1 MAEVYHAAPEGR
13 RAGPGY
19 HAAMNSTTGTAPELA
34 EAVRSLDLDGARR
47 RYRGQDEFLFLPHF
61 LPGPLVDRMLAEVE
75 RVRPLVHRNFI
86 PRHKKGG
93 SVSYYTLTEHA
104 PEIVSLYRSPAML
117 AFVRDLVGEPVVP
130 CPDRDPHSCA
140 LYFYTEPGDHIGLHY
155 DTSYYKGA
163 RFTIL
168 VGLIDRSSSRLVC
181 RLHTR
186 NTGHAVE
193 ELQLATEP
201 GSMVIFNGDRLHH
214 AITPLGTDE
223 ERVSLTLE
231 YVTSPEMGRAKR
243 LFSDMKD
250 AFAYFGFAE
259 LIKARLKRK

>member
-1 MAEVYHAAPEGR
+1 
-13 RAGPGY
+13 
-19 HAAMNSTTGTAPELA
+19 MNSSTGTAPELA
-34 EAVRSLDLDGARR
+34 AAVRSLDLDAARA
-47 RYRGQDEFLFLPHF
+47 RYRAQDEFLFLPHF
-61 LPGPLVDRMLAEVE
+61 LAGPLVDRMLAEVE

-93 SVSYYTLTEHA
+93 SVSYYALTEHA

-117 AFVRDLVGEPVVP
+117 AFVRDLVGEPVLP

-155 DTSYYKGA
+155 DTSYYKGT

-168 VGLIDRSSSRLVC
+168 VGLIDRSARSAEPSSSRLVC

-214 AITPLGTDE
+214 AITPLGPDE

-231 YVTSPEMGRAKR
+231 YVTSPEMGRAQR

-259 LIKARLKRK
+259 LIKGRLRRK

>member
-1 MAEVYHAAPEGR
+1 MR
-13 RAGPGY
+13 D
-19 HAAMNSTTGTAPELA
+19 MNPSTATAPELA
-34 EAVRSLDLDGARR
+34 GAVGALDMDAARA
-47 RYRGQDEFLFLPHF
+47 RYRAQDEFLFLPRF
-61 LPGPLVDRMLAEVE
+61 LAGPLVDRMVAEVE
-75 RVRPLVHRNFI
+75 RVRPLVHRNYI

-93 SVSYYTLTEHA
+93 SVSYYALTEHA
-104 PEIVSLYRSPAML
+104 PEIVSLYRSPRML
-117 AFVRDLVGEPVVP
+117 AFVRDLVGEAVMP

-155 DTSYYKGA
+155 DTSYYKGT

-186 NTGHAVE
+186 QPGHAVE
-193 ELQLATEP
+193 ELELATEP
-201 GSMVIFNGDRLHH
+201 GSLVIFNGDRLHH
-214 AITPLGTDE
+214 AITPLGAGE

-250 AFAYFGFAE
+250 AFAYFGFKE
-259 LIKARLKRK
+259 LVRGRLKRK